1 MKGSYS
7 ISVQNNRIK
16 YEFTIKRNITVVQ
29 GNSAT
34 GKTSLVDLIR
44 EYQLNGPESGINL
57 SCKKKCVVLEG
68 NDWKDNL
75 SLFSDCIV
83 FIDEGN
89 SFVSSVD
96 FSNQIKKT
104 NNYYVIITREGL
116 ENLPYSVNE
125 IYGIHTSGKYAD
137 LKQVYHEFYNIYED
151 TQDVTNK
158 EISQILTED
167 SNSGFD
173 FFSNL
178 AKEKYDCK
186 SANGK
191 SNIFTFLN
199 QTDSKT
205 LVVADGAAF
214 GSQMNKIS
222 KIIRQKNNTIL
233 FLPESFEYLLLQA
246 DILKDKEI
254 TQILD
259 NPSDF
264 IDSKEYFSW
273 EQFFTKLLIQKTK
286 STFLKYSKRKLNKN
300 YLEDSIKS
308 KIINSK
314 AFIAIKSLFEK

>member
-44 EYQLNGPESGINL
+44 E
-57 SCKKKCVVLEG
+57 
-68 NDWKDNL
+68 
-75 SLFSDCIV
+75 
-83 FIDEGN
+83 
-89 SFVSSVD
+89 
-96 FSNQIKKT
+96 
-104 NNYYVIITREGL
+104 GL

-137 LKQVYHEFYNIYED
+137 LKQVYHEFYNIYDD

-158 EISQILTED
+158 EIL
-167 SNSGFD
+167 
-173 FFSNL
+173 
-178 AKEKYDCK
+178 
-186 SANGK
+186 
-191 SNIFTFLN
+191 
-199 QTDSKT
+199 
-205 LVVADGAAF
+205 
-214 GSQMNKIS
+214 
-222 KIIRQKNNTIL
+222 
-233 FLPESFEYLLLQA
+233 
-246 DILKDKEI
+246 
-254 TQILD
+254 QILD

-314 AFIAIKSLFEK
+314 AFIAIKSLFENKTFLELI